1 MGSLEEKG
9 RFEGL
14 NRRISK
20 LFDSSRLSAVS
31 SSSSNDR
38 MSIATSLSTDLSDS
52 DRPVSLVS
60 TASSDSLP
68 NSHCLL
74 ESNYVG
80 SSMTHVRPSTLQD
93 PRADLDP
100 DAMETPEHDS
110 QKVDI
115 VALSKVHQTH
125 NNNNN
130 AATLRGLR
138 GSGSHSPFASK
149 VGVITHKL
157 SYVERVVVE
166 IVETER
172 TYVRDLRSIVED
184 YLGEIIDSP
193 ELPMK
198 PEQVSD
204 LFGNIEDI
212 YALNSE
218 LLQDLDSCDN
228 DPVAVASCFVEKS
241 QYFDIYTQYCT
252 NYPNSVA
259 ALTECMRSIRLAKFF
274 RDRQEMLKHSLPLGS
289 YLLKP
294 VQRILKYHL
303 LLQEIAKH
311 FDMEEE
317 GYEVVEEAIGTMTGV
332 AWYINDM
339 KRKHEHAVR
348 LQEIQSLL
356 LDWKGQDLTIY
367 GELVLEGTFRVQR
380 ARNERTLFL
389 FYRALFITRKRG
401 DHFAYKTHIPCS
413 SLMLI
418 ESTRESLCFT
428 ITHYKNNK
436 HQYNIQVR
444 TVEEKRLWTHH
455 IKELILENHHAI
467 IPQKAKEAI
476 LEMDALYPARYKYS
490 PERVKKVIT
499 PVDPAVQARQGRRQS
514 EPSKLI
520 LKHFNDKEME
530 ILAPNLKQHADS
542 EGALMDI
549 GDLLQPSAISLVSS
563 HGQSDSLQE
572 DEVNGFSPKKDSPA
586 HLNLSDTS
594 GKDMGAEF
602 TASDDEDE
610 SEILMGDD
618 QVADFASSLLTA
630 IHCWHYRAKALLF
643 TRVATNKEI
652 RELELR
658 KGSKRLRRQSSEE
671 AEMHQSLTIPPP
683 DKAAPAIETVTFME
697 NESLPESE
705 QSHKVPGD
713 LKSNNLQRKTL
724 LTQLEGLESNNSVD
738 IHDPVEQGETES
750 TEEIKTLSSE
760 DEEEVI
766 AQEPGSM
773 LPPSVLDHA
782 SIIAERFMNS
792 LSRRSSVA
800 LDDGKYIGSLTP
812 RMSSRSGSTKS
823 LDCIDKGH
831 CTSSSD
837 VLSCSSPR
845 ETPGDSGT
853 VFSPCF
859 SPLKTIGSPGLGS
872 PNETDRPVFKR
883 KDSTLS
889 KQDRLLLDK
898 IKGYYD
904 HAESNDAAFS
914 IKRRESL
921 SYIPAGVVRNSV
933 FKFNSLPRAETKLE
947 VAVKKRKGSS
957 TSESNGT
964 GGSRPASWAYSEV
977 PISNSDQAHPLDSYP
992 KENADQAMRSNI
1004 VDQLPITDAEFKP
1017 PSVMFKVWEEMER
1030 AHSGPLAELCGPL
1043 SEGERGKPNTNPDH
1057 KEKGDNVSRKHENGF
1072 DLHEPLLIIEDS
1084 DLSTINEES
1093 TTPSPESNSPCQTFP
1108 AKLSHVVTDNGQDSK
1123 MCQPIKLHPKILQYT
1138 KILEGDM
1145 NDKLKN
1151 KVYQLARKYSQRIK
1165 SNKPVVQRHVKE
1177 LEEDLRKNIL
1187 ASVLEEKQMAD
1198 KGKLKPSPL
1207 SLPTYDHV
1215 IIQEHSSWTPLSG
1228 CSSTEKPFKQF
1239 SFSPSTSPAI
1249 PSPGKSGCRSP
1260 LSPLEIEKF
1269 HWPDVRELRSKYT
1282 SKRGPS
1288 RVKSPPVNRSHSVPD
1303 SIAAHYQSD
1312 SANIPHLVPKDR
1324 IGRSGTMSISE
1335 MSNLSLQSPKEG
1347 IRHSNIKTEP
1357 HKNLSGVPALN
1368 PALAKDPSEAVCKNS
1383 QQNQGTEGSYFVSA
1397 EAPLENDKKVIVIE
1411 KACNRD
1417 LENPGSDPGLE
1428 QDDSYVHIRSPTS
1441 REKISLKAVIE
1452 RCKAYQESEEYIQRE
1467 ATQEE
1472 EAKSQNSMNTH
1483 SNQKGA
1489 SVQMLWEQSDQD
1501 NQSLV
1506 KNLRKKFQ
1514 TLSSSS

>member
-1 MGSLEEKG
+1 
-9 RFEGL
+9 
-14 NRRISK
+14 
-20 LFDSSRLSAVS
+20 
-31 SSSSNDR
+31 
-38 MSIATSLSTDLSDS
+38 MSIATSLSTDVSDS
-52 DRPVSLVS
+52 DRPISLVS

-74 ESNYVG
+74 ENSSAG
-80 SSMTHVRPSTLQD
+80 SSMTHVLPTSSQNRRQD
-93 PRADLDP
+93 ALEALEYDNHHVDNVTFP
-100 DAMETPEHDS
+100 
-110 QKVDI
+110 KVN
-115 VALSKVHQTH
+115 QTH

-130 AATLRGLR
+130 TGNPRGLR
-138 GSGSHSPFASK
+138 VSSSHSPFASK
-149 VGVITHKL
+149 VAVITHKL

-172 TYVRDLRSIVED
+172 MYVRDLRSIVED
-184 YLGEIIDSP
+184 YLGAIIDTP
-193 ELPMK
+193 ELLIK

-212 YALNSE
+212 YELNSE

-241 QYFDIYTQYCT
+241 QYFDVYTQYCT

-259 ALTECMRSIRLAKFF
+259 ALTECMRSKLLAKFF

-356 LDWKGQDLTIY
+356 LNWKGSDLTTY
-367 GELVLEGTFRVQR
+367 GELVLEGTFRIQR

-389 FYRALFITRKRG
+389 FYRALFITKKRG
-401 DHFAYKTHIPCS
+401 DHFAYQTHIPCS

-436 HQYNIQVR
+436 QQYNIQVR

-476 LEMDALYPARYKYS
+476 LEMDALYPTRYKYS
-490 PERVKKVIT
+490 PERVKKVIST
-499 PVDPAVQARQGRRQS
+499 EDPAVQARQGRRQS
-514 EPSKLI
+514 EPSKHI
-520 LKHFNDKEME
+520 LKHVNDKVH
-530 ILAPNLKQHADS
+530 LKHADS
-542 EGALMDI
+542 EGTLLDI
-549 GDLLQPSAISLVSS
+549 GDLLQPSTISLVSS
-563 HGQSDSLQE
+563 HGQSDSPPE
-572 DEVNGFSPKKDSPA
+572 GEVNGLSPRKDSPEQI
-586 HLNLSDTS
+586 NLRDTS
-594 GKDMGAEF
+594 TKDMGAELP
-602 TASDDEDE
+602 ASDEEDEDE
-610 SEILMGDD
+610 ILLGDD
-618 QVADFASSLLTA
+618 QS
-630 IHCWHYRAKALLF
+630 R
-643 TRVATNKEI
+643 EI
-652 RELELR
+652 GELELT
-658 KGSKRLRRQSSEE
+658 KGSKRQRSQSSDE
-671 AEMHQSLTIPPP
+671 AENHQSLSVLPP
-683 DKAAPAIETVTFME
+683 DEAAPAIEMATFLE
-697 NESLPESE
+697 DKTLPESE
-705 QSHKVPGD
+705 KSDEMPCD
-713 LKSNNLQRKTL
+713 LKLNTLQEKSV
-724 LTQLEGLESNNSVD
+724 LTQPEGIKSNSAVD
-738 IHDPVEQGETES
+738 IHDPVEHGETENP
-750 TEEIKTLSSE
+750 EDIKTLSSE
-760 DEEEVI
+760 DEEDI
-766 AQEPGSM
+766 ITQEPGSI

-782 SIIAERFMNS
+782 SIIAERFTNS
-792 LSRRSSVA
+792 LSRRSSMA
-800 LDDGKYIGSLTP
+800 LDDGKYIGCLTP

-823 LDCIDKGH
+823 LDCIDKQH
-831 CTSSSD
+831 HTSSSD
-837 VLSCSSPR
+837 AHNCSSPR
-845 ETPGDSGT
+845 DNPGEAGT
-853 VFSPCF
+853 IFSPCF
-859 SPLKTIGSPGLGS
+859 SPLKTTGSPSLGS

-947 VAVKKRKGSS
+947 VTVRKRKSS
-957 TSESNGT
+957 SASETNST

-977 PISNSDQAHPLDSYP
+977 PIYNSDQVNPLVSYP
-992 KENADQAMRSNI
+992 KENADQAKQSTFA
-1004 VDQLPITDAEFKP
+1004 DQLPITDAEFKP
-1017 PSVMFKVWEEMER
+1017 PSQMFKVWEEMER
-1030 AHSGPLAELCGPL
+1030 AHNDPIAEHCGSF
-1043 SEGERGKPNTNPDH
+1043 SEGERGKTSTNPEH
-1057 KEKGDNVSRKHENGF
+1057 KQKGDHFSGNIENGF

-1093 TTPSPESNSPCQTFP
+1093 PVPSPESNSPCQTLP
-1108 AKLSHVVTDNGQDSK
+1108 TKLSHNVTVDGQDTN
-1123 MCQPIKLHPKILQYT
+1123 MFQPVKLHPKILQYT
-1138 KILEGDM
+1138 KILEGDL
-1145 NDKLKN
+1145 NDKVKS

-1165 SNKPVVQRHVKE
+1165 SNKPVIQRHVKE
-1177 LEEDLRKNIL
+1177 LEEDFKKNIL
-1187 ASVLEEKQMAD
+1187 ASLQEEKHMD
-1198 KGKLKPSPL
+1198 VKGKRKPSVL
-1207 SLPTYDHV
+1207 SLPSYDHV
-1215 IIQEHSSWTPLSG
+1215 IIQEHSSWTPPSG
-1228 CSSTEKPFKQF
+1228 CSSNEKPFKQF
-1239 SFSPSTSPAI
+1239 SFSPSISPAVV
-1249 PSPGKSGCRSP
+1249 SPGRSSCRSP
-1260 LSPLEIEKF
+1260 LSPLETEKF

-1282 SKRGPS
+1282 SKQGPS

-1303 SIAAHYQSD
+1303 SIADHYPRD
-1312 SANIPHLVPKDR
+1312 SASIPYPVLKDP
-1324 IGRSGTMSISE
+1324 IGRSCSMNICQMSD
-1335 MSNLSLQSPKEG
+1335 LPLQTPKEG
-1347 IRHSNIKTEP
+1347 IRHNNIKTEP
-1357 HKNLSGVPALN
+1357 HKKLSGVASLN
-1368 PALAKDPSEAVCKNS
+1368 PRLVKCPSEGLHKNS
-1383 QQNQGTEGSYFVSA
+1383 QQNQETDGSYYVSA
-1397 EAPLENDKKVIVIE
+1397 EAPLENDKKVIVME
-1411 KACNRD
+1411 RLCNRD
-1417 LENPGSDPGLE
+1417 LLENPESGVPSME

-1441 REKISLKAVIE
+1441 REKISVKAVIE
-1452 RCKAYQESEEYIQRE
+1452 RCKAYQESEEYAQRE
-1467 ATQEE
+1467 AIQEE
-1472 EAKSQNSMNTH
+1472 EAKSQNSMNIP
-1483 SNQKGA
+1483 SDQKGT
-1489 SVQMLWEQSDQD
+1489 SVQLMWED